1 MLSGGG
7 AVRPGSLVF
16 IHWDSNRDHLGR
28 RHLVSCFDAVE
39 AIQESMDLQSYARV
53 EDLNHLHQRIEGL
66 TDDLEGVMD
75 SVGVLLMEDEQLYWS
90 DD

>member
-1 MLSGGG
+1 
-7 AVRPGSLVF
+7 
-16 IHWDSNRDHLGR
+16 
-28 RHLVSCFDAVE
+28 
-39 AIQESMDLQSYARV
+39 MDLQSYARV

-75 SVGVLLMEDEQLYWS
+75 SVGVLLMKDEQLYWS